1 MPLGTS
7 PSVGSKAAIL
17 PSITKSRPS
26 RSIREAGSINRPFSI
41 NQVFVSLKMGV
52 PSHVKFQGTGNSDYN
67 NTDDK
72 IAKQEPDG
80 DDLVA

>member
-1 MPLGTS
+1 MPTFGWACS
-7 PSVGSKAAIL
+7 P
-17 PSITKSRPS
+17 KSPM
-26 RSIREAGSINRPFSI
+26 IDREAGSINRPFSI
-41 NQVFVSLKMGV
+41 NQAFVSLKMGV

-72 IAKQEPDG
+72 IAKQESDG